1 MTNNGLKLIQSVQRS
16 IDILNCFTKN
26 KPYVSLA
33 DISDATGLNI
43 NTARGLINTLVAN
56 DLLVLDHDAGLYHL
70 GKYFLIKAGI
80 IQEQLRSYILIC
92 RPLLNAMAEKFHT
105 TFSLQIV
112 SQNDI
117 VSIYCAYPI
126 SSSYYIT
133 LSEYTSLPAH
143 VTSSGKLL
151 LLNKLLP
158 DNPAFLDTMEFKQ
171 YTPNTIKS
179 KKELL
184 EQLTKIKEDG
194 YSFEKEEFNLGVAS
208 VAVPV
213 YDYKG
218 NMIGSVSATTFA
230 KILPTIEN
238 DLVEEIKRVVQH
250 ITTLLYAGETTQL

>member
-1 MTNNGLKLIQSVQRS
+1 MTNNGLKLIQSVQRA

-26 KPYVSLA
+26 NPYLSLA
-33 DISDATGLNI
+33 EISGATGLNI

-70 GKYFLIKAGI
+70 GKYFLSKAGV

-92 RPLLNAMAEKFHT
+92 RPLLNALAEKFHT

-117 VSIYCAYPI
+117 VSIYCAYPVTT
-126 SSSYYIT
+126 SYYIT

-151 LLNKLLP
+151 LLNRLLP
-158 DNPAFLDTMEFKQ
+158 ANPAILDTMEFKQ
-171 YTPNTIKS
+171 YTPNTIKN
-179 KKELL
+179 KEELL
-184 EQLTKIKEDG
+184 LQLKKIQKDG
-194 YSFEKEEFNLGVAS
+194 YSFEKEEFNLDVAS

-213 YDYKG
+213 YDFSG
-218 NMIGSVSATTFA
+218 SMIGSISATAFA
-230 KILPTIEN
+230 KTLPTIEKA
-238 DLVEEIKRVVQH
+238 LVEEIKCAVAH
-250 ITTLLYAGETTQL
+250 ISRLLYEGDASPL